1 MKNTQ
6 SVFGILKGL
15 VDKKVPELN
24 KKLETAEIADKKIK
38 RFQNA
43 ISDLERYIEINRY
56 DREATKEAQE
66 DIDEYERN
74 IGVLE
79 SFRKGIDKVK
89 EELLYADKFYK
100 TYKKVTNDLKI
111 QNLKQQYEDLDTKL
125 SVLEDR
131 MFACEINLDETERS
145 AEVYT
150 QSKQDFAKFKEEYDR
165 LFKNAMDILKEIKAL
180 EK

>member
-1 MKNTQ
+1 M
-6 SVFGILKGL
+6 
-15 VDKKVPELN
+15 
-24 KKLETAEIADKKIK
+24 
-38 RFQNA
+38 
-43 ISDLERYIEINRY
+43 
-56 DREATKEAQE
+56 
-66 DIDEYERN
+66 
-74 IGVLE
+74 E